1 MRTEWE
7 TQISTENVGPASIS
21 CRSRICSQNVMGI
34 ASKAEPDINRG
45 LAKLARHTKGNL
57 MIDFIVHKDYEKSI
71 KEMSNEE
78 VGELVKALIA
88 HTENDEPVLSSP
100 VVRAVFPIMADHID
114 RDIEYRQRASAYGKK
129 GGAPFGN
136 TNAKTRVNK
145 GGTRVTQ
152 GLVKAKQTPKPIPIP
167 KPINNKRPYGEC
179 QNVLLSDDEYKKIQD
194 QGLTNLIDELSFY
207 IAGSG
212 KQYKSHYAVIRQWA
226 NRREKEKN
234 AVIIKPNQFIQ
245 GVGRREINF
254 SDLEKKLVKN

>member
-1 MRTEWE
+1 
-7 TQISTENVGPASIS
+7 
-21 CRSRICSQNVMGI
+21 
-34 ASKAEPDINRG
+34 
-45 LAKLARHTKGNL
+45 

-78 VGELVKALIA
+78 VGELIKALIA
-88 HTENDEPVLSSP
+88 HIENEEPVLSSP

-114 RDIEYRQRASAYGKK
+114 RDIEYRKKASEYGKK

-145 GGTRVTQ
+145 GDTRVAQ
-152 GLVKAKQTPKPIPIP
+152 GSVKAKQTPKPKPIP
-167 KPINNKRPYGEC
+167 KPNNIKRLYGEC

-226 NRREKEKN
+226 NRRINEKD
-234 AVIIKPNQFIQ
+234 AVIIKPNQFTQ
-245 GVGRREINF
+245 GVQK
-254 SDLEKKLVKN
+254 SDYDYSALEAKIVKN